1 LALLALEIGF
11 DDEVLVPG
19 LRWVAFA
26 SAVLAVGALPGLVDI
41 DTPLASARR
50 YASRELRRNLRRG
63 WLF

>member
-1 LALLALEIGF
+1 VPKTRGSSALTLALLALEIGF

-41 DTPLASARR
+41 DTPLASARLVVL
-50 YASRELRRNLRRG
+50 AE
-63 WLF
+63 